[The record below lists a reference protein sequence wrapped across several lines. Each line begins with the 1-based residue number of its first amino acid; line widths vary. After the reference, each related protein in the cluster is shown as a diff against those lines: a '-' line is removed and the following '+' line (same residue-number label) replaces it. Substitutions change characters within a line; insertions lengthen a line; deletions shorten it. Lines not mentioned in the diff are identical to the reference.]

1 MFQRK
6 RGFTLIELLIVVAI
20 IGILAAIAIPNF
32 LEAQTRAKVARAK
45 SEIRNLAVALETYY
59 IDNNAYPCAVNAGG
73 TYQVVG
79 EGSPKEVL
87 QAGSRY
93 GAGWVSNML
102 TTPVVHQA
110 SIPFDPFGPKKV
122 AAGEAWRKVYQYG
135 VNYLSYWILTS
146 VGPDLD
152 GSHMNETYY
161 VTPATAGAGG
171 DIARF
176 LTQFGGSNI
185 EYDPTNGTISN
196 GDVYRTGP

>member
-59 IDNNAYPCAVNAGG
+59 IDNNAYPCAVDSAGV
-73 TYQVVG
+73 YQFD

-122 AAGEAWRKVYQYG
+122 AAAEAWKRVYQYG

-152 GSHMNETYY
+152 GSHMSETFY
-161 VTPATAGAGG
+161 VTPAPSGAGG
-171 DIARF
+171 NISEF
-176 LTQFGGSNI
+176 LTQFGGTNV